1 MRVEDGGAMRSL
13 WKIVLPLLLVLPIAA
28 YVVGTLAVA
37 DDSPAPRD
45 TIIIQDTGGQGSP
58 RDDGRPRGKK
68 DDDDGQEIR
77 REGDVDDDDIEVV
90 EPEPDD
96 VTHADRDDD
105 HRDRGA
111 GGDGTDDHTL
121 DRSRDD

>member
-1 MRVEDGGAMRSL
+1 MRLL
-13 WKIVLPLLLVLPIAA
+13 WKIVLPLLLVMPIAA

-58 RDDGRPRGKK
+58 RGDGRPGSKK

-77 REGDVDDDDIEVV
+77 RDGDDDDDDVEIV

-96 VTHADRDDD
+96 VTHPDRDDHD
-105 HRDRGA
+105 GGA
-111 GGDGTDDHTL
+111 NGDDTDDHTL
-121 DRSRDD
+121 DRSRDG